1 MSEVYKFKAMSQVEA
16 LDAPA
21 GGTTILAVDNGVVKQ
36 IPAAKLGSS
45 GSGSGGGYRISGVL
59 DEATYGVVDVD
70 RSYEE
75 IAEAVMGGAAP
86 HLFLQTPDGEESTIS
101 YIFPMVGFADGLMI
115 FQVVFGGGVLEVTC
129 TSDDEWSFGLAGG
142 D

>member
-1 MSEVYKFKAMSQVEA
+1 MSEVYQFKAMSQVES
-16 LDAPA
+16 LDAPDS
-21 GGTTILAVDNGVVKQ
+21 GTTILAIDSGIVKQ
-36 IPAAKLGSS
+36 IPAAKIG
-45 GSGSGGGYRISGVL
+45 GSGGGGYRISGFL

-75 IAEAVMGGAAP
+75 IAGAVIGGAAP
-86 HLFLQTPDGEESTIS
+86 HLFLQAPDGEESTIA

-115 FQVVFGGGVLEVTC
+115 FQVVFNGGVLEVTC
-129 TSDDEWSFGLAGG
+129 TSDNEWTFGLAGG